1 MRKDRGNP
9 SKLPCLT
16 KHRHMEERGQGI
28 KWYGTSFRKGNPLT
42 KLSFF
47 ILGLANICR
56 GQIFKGLVYLL
67 LEISFIG
74 YFIRYGF
81 ANIAGLI
88 TLGTHEQSKVFNNE
102 TGIFDFIKG
111 DNSMFMLLSGV
122 VALFVILFFFFLWI
136 SGVKSAVLTQEQKEA
151 GMKLPG
157 IKDDIAALFNEK
169 IHKLLMFIPITGL
182 VLFTVVPLVYMILM
196 AFTNYDQQHQP
207 PGHLFDWVGL
217 NNFRIML
224 LSNGTIGKTFWPV
237 LGWTLVWAV
246 FSTFTCYFA
255 GMLLAILIN
264 MKGIRFKGLWRTIF
278 VFTMAVPAFV
288 SLLIIRVML
297 QPQGALNIVL
307 QELGFIKNSLPFLT
321 NITWA
326 RVTVVVVN
334 LWVGL
339 PSSMLIT
346 TGILMNIPHDL
357 YESAK
362 IDGAG
367 PITAFLKIT
376 MPYMLFVTTPYLI
389 TNFIFNTNN
398 FNAIYFLTGGGPASL
413 NYFKGAGK
421 TDLLVT
427 WLYRLT
433 VDSND
438 YCYASTIGIMIFVI
452 SATLSLIVYRRSSA
466 YKNEEGFQ

>member
-1 MRKDRGNP
+1 MRKDGTHPVKNVWQKLRWYTTSFNRGNA
-9 SKLPCLT
+9 LT
-16 KHRHMEERGQGI
+16 KI
-28 KWYGTSFRKGNPLT
+28 
-42 KLSFF
+42 SFF

-56 GQIFKGLVYLL
+56 GQMVKGLMYLL
-67 LEISFIG
+67 LELCFAI
-74 YFIRYGF
+74 YFILYGF
-81 ANIAGLI
+81 SNIAGLI
-88 TLGTHEQSKVFNNE
+88 TLGTHEQSKVFNKT

-122 VALFVILFFFFLWI
+122 VTIFVIFFFLVLWNMA
-136 SGVKSAVLTQEQKEA
+136 VHSAVQTQAFRAEGK
-151 GMKLPG
+151 KLPG
-157 IKDDIAALFNEK
+157 ILEDIKSLFDTN
-169 IHKLLMFIPITGL
+169 IHKFLLFIPILGL

-217 NNFRIML
+217 ANFHTLL
-224 LSNGTIGKTFWPV
+224 LSQETIGKTFWPV

-246 FSTFTCYFA
+246 FSTFTCYIF

-264 MKGIRFKGLWRTIF
+264 MKGIRFKGVWRTIF
-278 VFTMAVPAFV
+278 VFTMAIPAFV
-288 SLLIIRVML
+288 SLLVIRVML

-307 QELGFIKNSLPFLT
+307 QELGFIKDSLPFFT
-321 NITWA
+321 NVTWA
-326 RVTVVVVN
+326 RVTVVLVN

-362 IDGAG
+362 IDGAN
-367 PITAFLKIT
+367 PIVTFFKIT

-413 NYFKGAGK
+413 DYFKGAGK

-433 VDSND
+433 VNSND
-438 YCYASTIGIMIFVI
+438 YSYAAAIGIMIFII
-452 SATLSLIVYRRSSA
+452 SAILSLVVYRRSSA

>member
-1 MRKDRGNP
+1 MKNVGTDPNKTSSGPLGWYIAAFREGD
-9 SKLPCLT
+9 LLT
-16 KHRHMEERGQGI
+16 R
-28 KWYGTSFRKGNPLT
+28 
-42 KLSFF
+42 LSFI
-47 ILGLANICR
+47 ILGLAGICR
-56 GQIFKGLVYLL
+56 GQIAKGLLYLL
-67 LEISFIG
+67 LEISFVG
-74 YFIRYGF
+74 YFILYGIN
-81 ANIAGLI
+81 NILGLI
-88 TLGTHEQSKVFNNE
+88 TLGTREQGKVFDE
-102 TGIFDFIKG
+102 DQGIFIFTKG

-122 VALFVILFFFFLWI
+122 VAIFVILFFVLLWN
-136 SGVKSAVLTQEQKEA
+136 SAVRSAFKTQKLKEA
-151 GMKLPG
+151 GQKIPKLA
-157 IKDDIAALFNEK
+157 DDVKALFDSE

-196 AFTNYDQQHQP
+196 AFTNYDQFHQP
-207 PGHLFDWVGL
+207 PGHLFDWVGM

-224 LSNGTIGKTFWPV
+224 MSKETIGKTFWPV
-237 LGWTLVWAV
+237 LGWTMVWAV
-246 FSTFTCYFA
+246 FSTFSCYIA
-255 GMLLAILIN
+255 GMLLAMLIN
-264 MKGIRFKGLWRTIF
+264 MKGIRFKGFWRTIF
-278 VFTMAVPAFV
+278 VITMAVPAFV
-288 SLLIIRVML
+288 SLLVIRIML
-297 QPQGALNIVL
+297 QPQGAINIAL
-307 QELGFIKNSLPFLT
+307 QELGFITRSLPFLT

-346 TGILMNIPHDL
+346 TGILMNIPRDL

-367 PITAFLKIT
+367 PVKAFMKIT
-376 MPYMLFVTTPYLI
+376 LPFMLFVTTPYLI

-413 NYFKGAGK
+413 EYFKGAGK

-433 VDSND
+433 AESYD
-438 YCYASTIGIMIFVI
+438 YSYASAIGIMIFLI
-452 SATLSLIVYRRSSA
+452 SAILSLIVYRRSSA

>member
-1 MRKDRGNP
+1 MKNDRANP
-9 SKLPCLT
+9 PVSFWKGA
-16 KHRHMEERGQGI
+16 KQ
-28 KWYGTSFRKGNPLT
+28 YGEIFKKGDWVT

-47 ILGLANICR
+47 IMGLSNICR
-56 GQIFKGLVYLL
+56 GQVIKGLLYLL

-74 YFIRYGF
+74 YVIMNG
-81 ANIAGLI
+81 ISGVQGLI
-88 TLGTHEQSKVFNNE
+88 TLGTKEQTKVFNE
-102 TGIFDFIKG
+102 KTGIFDFIKG
-111 DNSMFMLLSGV
+111 DNSMFLLLSGV
-122 VALFVILFFFFLWI
+122 ITLFVISFFIILWA
-136 SGVKSAVLTQEQKEA
+136 SSVRSAMLTQSLKEN
-151 GMKLPG
+151 GKKIPG
-157 IKDDIAALFNEK
+157 FIDEIQSLFDTN
-169 IHKLLMFIPITGL
+169 IHRLLMFIPISGL

-196 AFTNYDQQHQP
+196 AFTNYNQTHQP
-207 PGHLFDWVGL
+207 PGHLFRWVGL
-217 NNFRIML
+217 ENFRIML
-224 LSNGTIGKTFWPV
+224 MSQDTIGHTFWPV
-237 LGWTLVWAV
+237 LGWTMVWAV
-246 FSTFTCYFA
+246 FSTFSCYFC

-264 MKGIRFKGLWRTIF
+264 MKGIRLKGLWRTIF
-278 VFTMAVPAFV
+278 VITMAVPSFV
-288 SLLIIRVML
+288 SLLVLRIVL

-307 QELGFIKNSLPFLT
+307 QELGFITGSLPFLT
-321 NITWA
+321 NVMWA
-326 RVTVVVVN
+326 RVTVILVN
-334 LWVGL
+334 LWVGI

-346 TGILMNIPHDL
+346 TGILMNIPSDL

-367 PITAFLKIT
+367 PLTTFRKIT

-413 NYFKGAGK
+413 DYFKGAGK

-438 YCYASTIGIMIFVI
+438 YCYAATIGILIFAI